1 MEKAIKERRSSS
13 LSAAPFIVQN
23 ASLPLNDRAAVGAF
37 PSGAAECYACA
48 AGGAHLCSFAIG
60 EGGVFVESNS
70 VFAANITDEIAFL
83 EQRID
88 FGAHIFLGKT
98 QLRGKF
104 RYGVQMLLFDR
115 SDQSDQRSR

>member
-1 MEKAIKERRSSS
+1 M
-13 LSAAPFIVQN
+13 SAAPFIVQN

-48 AGGAHLCSFAIG
+48 AGRAHLCGFAIG

-70 VFAANITDEIAFL
+70 VFVADVTDEITFL

-88 FGAHIFLGKT
+88 FCAHIFLGKT
-98 QLRGKF
+98 
-104 RYGVQMLLFDR
+104 
-115 SDQSDQRSR
+115 